1 MNYLL
6 VYIVFLLSVIFVPK
20 LNSIDIIGPQWVYL
34 SFLNLVSLCYLLTFH
49 IKQVLASISKIFKN
63 HIFILLFLFF
73 ALMLLSFTYSKNVII
88 SIHDFSRHINLLV
101 IFFNLFVFFSI
112 YKLRFLNVAII
123 ISFFLV
129 CEVVSSM
136 QFFFK
141 DFYEQGLAIFYFDN
155 INQNAFLGFT
165 GNKNIAAASIVFK
178 LPMLFYLIYYY
189 SNKWLLALLFFITSL
204 SFFNLFILSARAALL
219 SLFIIGVLFVIY
231 LIIKSKFTKLIFFS
245 ISTIVSIFLSK
256 VYLPEN
262 IPSPLDRV
270 SSIELTDESSSF
282 RLGLWEDAIKFI
294 FSHPF
299 YGVGLGNWKVESA
312 QFWKSHGQEYLVPYH
327 AHNDFLE
334 VGTEMGLVGLL
345 LYFSVF
351 CLAFYFLIFH
361 FIRYRSPILFF
372 LFLSLGC
379 YFIDAF
385 FNFPLERPIMQ
396 VFFGVILTLIIYYNS
411 SPKILINEN
420 C

>member
-1 MNYLL
+1 
-6 VYIVFLLSVIFVPK
+6 
-20 LNSIDIIGPQWVYL
+20 
-34 SFLNLVSLCYLLTFH
+34 
-49 IKQVLASISKIFKN
+49 
-63 HIFILLFLFF
+63 
-73 ALMLLSFTYSKNVII
+73 
-88 SIHDFSRHINLLV
+88 
-101 IFFNLFVFFSI
+101 
-112 YKLRFLNVAII
+112 VA
-123 ISFFLV
+123 
-129 CEVVSSM
+129 SSM

-141 DFYEQGLAIFYFDN
+141 DLLEQGLAIFYFDN

-189 SNKWLLALLFFITSL
+189 SNKLMLGLLFLITSL
-204 SFFNLFILSARAALL
+204 SFFNLFILSARASLL

-231 LIIKSKFTKLIFFS
+231 LIMNSKFSKVIFFS
-245 ISTIVSIFLSK
+245 ISIFISIFLAK

-262 IPSPLDRV
+262 IPSPIDRV

-282 RLGLWEDAIKFI
+282 RLGLWEDAYNFI
-294 FSHPF
+294 LTHPF

-312 QFWKSHGQEYLVPYH
+312 QFWKSQGQEYLVPYH

-345 LYFSVF
+345 VYFLIF

-361 FIRYRSPILFF
+361 FISNRSPIYFI

-396 VFFGVILTLIIYYNS
+396 SSFGVILSLIIFYYS
-411 SPKILINEN
+411 TPKTLINEN